1 MEMDLDKLVHS
12 HAGLAYL
19 SLMLLLARGVLAAK
33 TLDWRKYK
41 VLNIAPH
48 ILHTL
53 LIASG
58 LTLAWQLGYS
68 AGTMWIWTKLFFLVL
83 YVIFS
88 AKAFRKSQPFSLKYF
103 LLAVISF
110 MLIIT
115 AATLR

>member
-1 MEMDLDKLVHS
+1 MDSDQLVHS

-19 SLMLLLARGVLAAK
+19 SLILLLTRGVLAAK
-33 TLDWRKYK
+33 MMDWRKYK

-53 LIASG
+53 LIMSG

-68 AGTMWIWTKLFFLVL
+68 AGTMWIWIKLFFLVL
-83 YVIFS
+83 YIVFS
-88 AKAFRKSQPFSLKYF
+88 AKAFRKSQPFSLKHF
-103 LLAVISF
+103 VLAVISF
-110 MLIIT
+110 MLIIA